1 MTTINFQIR
10 TIKHQINSI
19 LKLIANGIKSY
30 IDKLIILEAKLE
42 SLQELLK
49 SVTYNLFRKDNSIK
63 QFDNFEDL
71 ADAFLSEYGSH
82 PSEPT
87 LKEGNDW
94 YYQGTENKRKRRS
107 KHDTFNEKWNALF
120 ADRDWIKANWHE
132 FVMEYLVL
140 MTSRKEHRDF
150 TDGHYVTKTKTGYS
164 MHWKI
169 YKDIGLNNLSANTAY
184 SWTMRNGLRNLAIE
198 GTRMRIELCGDDSGA
213 LKNAASVAA
222 QLRAEFIRN
231 N

>member
-1 MTTINFQIR
+1 MTYSEIQRQFDFTVSGILLEMELAGLIYQ
-10 TIKHQINSI
+10 KHYECYVPVEETVEEIVEE
-19 LKLIANGIKSY
+19 IKS
-30 IDKLIILEAKLE
+30 K
-42 SLQELLK
+42 
-49 SVTYNLFRKDNSIK
+49 
-63 QFDNFEDL
+63 
-71 ADAFLSEYGSH
+71 ADAFLDEYGSH

-87 LKEGNDW
+87 LKERNDW
-94 YYQGTENKRKRRS
+94 YYQGTETVENKRKRRS
-107 KHDTFNEKWNALF
+107 KHDVFNEKWNALF

-150 TDGHYVTKTKTGYS
+150 ASDYAVTKTKTGGYS

-198 GTRMRIELCGDDSGA
+198 GTRMRIELCADESSVSKKPA
-213 LKNAASVAA
+213 TVAA